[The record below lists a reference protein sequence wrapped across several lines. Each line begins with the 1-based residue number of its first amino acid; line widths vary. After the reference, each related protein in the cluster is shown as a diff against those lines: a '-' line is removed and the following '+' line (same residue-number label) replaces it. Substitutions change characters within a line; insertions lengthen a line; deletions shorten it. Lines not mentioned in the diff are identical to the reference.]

1 MELRQLKYFEKA
13 CEQQNFSEAARL
25 LYISQSTLS
34 QQIKQLE
41 EELDVLLFDRIGK
54 RVVPTEAGNAFLPYA
69 RKAIQDAESG
79 RQIIRD
85 LKGIETG
92 TLLIGA
98 TYSLSGLLTDALAEF
113 TRTYPKIKVEI
124 TFATS
129 HELLEALAGG
139 QMDCVLSFRPEGC
152 CGTFETLPL
161 FSSGLYFIVHR
172 SHPLAGVSSMTL
184 KRLSQTPL
192 ILPAQGFAVED
203 PGYQAPA
210 EDGSTVTVAIA
221 PDSQRLQR
229 LEPFAAWNG
238 NDYQDLRLL
247 IKTQGK
253 CTTDHISAAGPWL
266 RFRGHLENISDN
278 LLMGATNAFND
289 GAANS
294 VLNPLTGSY
303 DKVSAVAKAYKA
315 AGLGSIVVAQ
325 ENYGEGSS
333 REHAAMEPR
342 FLNVKVVLAQ
352 SFARIH
358 ETNLKKQ
365 GMLALTFAHKDDWN
379 KVREDDTISIL
390 GLKEFAPGR
399 PLTVALHHADG
410 TSETFEANHT
420 YNALQIEWFKAGS
433 ALNLI
438 SKNTK

>member
-192 ILPAQGFAVED
+192 ILPAQGFATRRKIEEICR
-203 PGYQAPA
+203 QK
-210 EDGSTVTVAIA
+210 ELELTVGMEI
-221 PDSQRLQR
+221 
-229 LEPFAAWNG
+229 
-238 NDYQDLRLL
+238 NDVQTIIRLL
-247 IKTQGK
+247 DGGRWATILTEAAVRDEPELVKIPILSVERLTTQGFLFWPQGVYRK
-253 CTTDHISAAGPWL
+253 KSAQ
-266 RFRGHLENISDN
+266 
-278 LLMGATNAFND
+278 AFAD
-289 GAANS
+289 ILQQA
-294 VLNPLTGSY
+294 
-303 DKVSAVAKAYKA
+303 VS
-315 AGLGSIVVAQ
+315 
-325 ENYGEGSS
+325 
-333 REHAAMEPR
+333 RR
-342 FLNVKVVLAQ
+342 
-352 SFARIH
+352 R
-358 ETNLKKQ
+358 
-365 GMLALTFAHKDDWN
+365 
-379 KVREDDTISIL
+379 R
-390 GLKEFAPGR
+390 
-399 PLTVALHHADG
+399 
-410 TSETFEANHT
+410 
-420 YNALQIEWFKAGS
+420 
-433 ALNLI
+433 
-438 SKNTK
+438 